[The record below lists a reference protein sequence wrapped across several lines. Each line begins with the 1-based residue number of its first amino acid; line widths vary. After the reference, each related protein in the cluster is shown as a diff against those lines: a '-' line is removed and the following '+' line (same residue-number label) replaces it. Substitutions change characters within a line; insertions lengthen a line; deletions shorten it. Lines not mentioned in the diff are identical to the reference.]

1 MTTNSIQ
8 RYYLEV
14 EKLKQR
20 GGTKMESTISQAFY
34 TLLNDYAQQKE
45 LTLVPQVWVKG
56 KLGRKV
62 KPDGT
67 LKDSL
72 RQDWGYWESKDEA
85 DNIDEEIEKKFDKGY
100 PDINILFEDSS
111 TAILIQGGHEILRA
125 PFNNASA
132 LDAILKTF
140 VSYQRPE
147 VETFRKAIELFKE
160 DVPNVTETLRN
171 VMAQAEKHNKFYVE
185 ARDEFFEICKEA
197 INPQITLGDIT
208 EMMIQHI
215 LTADIF
221 NTVFDEPYFHRE
233 NNVAK
238 ALEKVVD
245 TFFIADI
252 RHKTLNR
259 IQHYYQAIN
268 AAASGIADHHEKQ
281 KFLKAVYET
290 FYKSYNPKAADRL
303 GVVYTPNEIVHFM
316 VESTDYLLHKHFGKF
331 LEDQNVE
338 ILDPATG
345 TGTFICD
352 IIDHIRTDK
361 LEYKYKN
368 ELHANEVAILP
379 YYIAN
384 LNIEFTYKQKM
395 EQYAEFQNLC
405 FVDTLDNMG
414 FGYRHKQEGLFAV
427 SAENVERIRRQNKKK
442 ISVIIGNPPYNANQQ
457 NENENNKNR
466 EYPIID
472 KRIKDTFIKYSTA
485 QKTKVYDMY
494 ARFYRWAFDRL
505 DENGVVAF
513 ITNRSF
519 IDSRTFDGFRKC
531 VYNDFDYA
539 YIIDTKSDVRQN
551 PKIAGTTHNVFGI
564 QTGVA
569 LMFLVRKEK
578 RDNTKCLIRYT
589 SMDDFWRKEEK
600 LGWLSSNPLKQITF
614 ETVQPDKNNNWIN
627 ISDNDWDELIS
638 LCDKKDSKEVLF
650 KNFSLGISTNRDQWV
665 TDFDKNNLLKKMRFL
680 SKYYHSLHK
689 NFTAFDSKIK
699 WSRNLKRRLNQG
711 KKEKFS
717 TKLAKLMYYRPF
729 VKVWYYDS
737 PLFVD
742 ERGGANIFFKKTNQT
757 ILFRHG
763 DRMPFFCNAT
773 DGIPNLNLYS
783 LDPAQYVCEY
793 YYDDGTRVE
802 NITDWGLEQFR
813 KKYTRRD
820 LINQIPTVAATVG
833 RGSSPMSATSATKTA
848 GKRPTS
854 TTSAADIAKENIF
867 HYVYAVLH
875 NPAYRKKYE
884 INLKRE
890 FPRIPLYDNFWQW
903 ADWGKQLMEMHVNYE
918 KAKLWN
924 LKTVAATGCRGI
936 RPTSTTSAT
945 KNLRKVAPK
954 PKLKADKDNG
964 AIIIDDETTLTG
976 IPEETWEYKLGNR
989 SALEWVLDQ
998 YKEST
1003 PTDPTI
1009 AEKFNTYKFADY
1021 KKDVIELLKKVTTV
1035 SVETMK
1041 IIHGMEKIDKIN

>member
-8 RYYLEV
+8 RYYQEV

-20 GGTKMESTISQAFY
+20 GGTKMESTVSQAFY

-45 LTLVPQVWVKG
+45 LMLVPQVWVKG

-85 DNIDEEIEKKFDKGY
+85 DDIDEEIEKKFAKGY
-100 PDINILFEDSS
+100 PDVNILFEDSN
-111 TAILIQGGHEILRA
+111 TAVLIQGGHEIIRA
-125 PFNNASA
+125 PFNNATA

-303 GVVYTPNEIVHFM
+303 GVVYTPNEIVRFM

-427 SAENVERIRRQNKKK
+427 SAENVDRIRRQNKKK
-442 ISVIIGNPPYNANQQ
+442 ISVIIGNPPYNAKQ
-457 NENENNKNR
+457 ENYNFLNPNKVY
-466 EYPIID
+466 ETID
-472 KRIKDTFIKYSTA
+472 KHIRDTYVKHGKA
-485 QKTKVYDMY
+485 QNQIVLYDMFV
-494 ARFYRWAFDRL
+494 RFLRWATDRL
-505 DENGVVAF
+505 PENGIIAF
-513 ITNRSF
+513 VSNNIFLDGN
-519 IDSRTFDGFRKC
+519 TFDGFRK
-531 VYNDFDYA
+531 VVSKEFNYLYA
-539 YIIDTKSDVRQN
+539 INLKGNARTSGERRRRE
-551 PKIAGTTHNVFGI
+551 AGNVFSDQI
-564 QTGVA
+564 RVGVA
-569 LMFLVRKEK
+569 IYFLVRKAEAQGFTVFYNEI
-578 RDNTKCLIRYT
+578 DDYT
-589 SMDDFWRKEEK
+589 SAEGKKEYLSRNNLETLK
-600 LGWLSSNPLKQITF
+600 FQHLTPDKDHNWINLSSNDF
-614 ETVQPDKNNNWIN
+614 
-627 ISDNDWDELIS
+627 DELIPLIDKDVKSGDNSKAIFKLFSNGLKTQRDEWMYDVSEES
-638 LCDKKDSKEVLF
+638 LEKKVKFIIKTYEQTRME
-650 KNFSLGISTNRDQWV
+650 KNFKG
-665 TDFDKNNLLKKMRFL
+665 KM
-680 SKYYHSLHK
+680 
-689 NFTAFDSKIK
+689 KIK
-699 WSRNLKRRLNQG
+699 WDRELNKYLDRGIKKKYNG
-711 KKEKFS
+711 KS
-717 TKLAKLMYYRPF
+717 MVRSLYRP
-729 VKVWYYDS
+729 YYKQ
-737 PLFVD
+737 
-742 ERGGANIFFKKTNQT
+742 FFYFDRHLNGMTYQWFT
-757 ILFRHG
+757 IHNLEKENFYISFNSIG
-763 DRMPFFCNAT
+763 MDKPFASLAS
-773 DGIPNLNLYS
+773 DGIIDVQMMPNGQCVPLYRFT
-783 LDPAQYVCEY
+783 
-793 YYDDGTRVE
+793 DDGTRVE

-813 KKYTRRD
+813 KKYESNAPV
-820 LINQIPTVAATVG
+820 IASPTKGREKQSAKKGKERLLHGETV
-833 RGSSPMSATSATKTA
+833 RNDI
-848 GKRPTS
+848 GKE
-854 TTSAADIAKENIF
+854 DIF

-890 FPRIPLYDNFWQW
+890 FPRVPLYDDFWKW
-903 ADWGKQLMEMHVNYE
+903 SAWGKELMDLHVNYE
-918 KAKLWN
+918 KAKPYA
-924 LKTVAATGCRGI
+924 LKLVLAIHESPKGRAHRDV
-936 RPTSTTSAT
+936 P
-945 KNLRKVAPK
+945 KNRTQRVVSLRA
-954 PKLKADKDNG
+954 KLKADKDNG

-976 IPEETWEYKLGNR
+976 IPKEAWEYKLGNR

-1003 PTDPTI
+1003 PSDPTI

-1021 KKDVIELLKKVTTV
+1021 KKEVIELLKRVTTV
-1035 SVETMK
+1035 SVESMK
-1041 IIHGMEKIDKIN
+1041 IVSQMENH